1 MGDTL
6 KKSVALYIFL
16 QKLPAV
22 SRCDSCYTVLY
33 LLQNDQIMIQ
43 ITASITIDDAE
54 LDWQAIRASGPGG
67 QHVNK
72 TSTAMQLMFDINQ
85 SSLPDHYKT
94 TLLQK
99 SDHRITA
106 SGKIVIKSQ
115 QSRSQEMNR
124 ETALQQL
131 IELIKSAG
139 IIPKKRHATKPTYGS
154 QQRRLDSKKQR
165 SGTKSLR
172 QQKPGHD

>member
-1 MGDTL
+1 ML
-6 KKSVALYIFL
+6 
-16 QKLPAV
+16 
-22 SRCDSCYTVLY
+22 
-33 LLQNDQIMIQ
+33 Q
-43 ITASITIDDAE
+43 ITANIAIDEAE
-54 LDWQAIRASGPGG
+54 IDWQAIRASGPGG

-72 TSTAMQLMFDINQ
+72 TSTAIQLIFDIQQ
-85 SSLPDHYKT
+85 SSLPEHYKT
-94 TLLQK
+94 ALLQK

-106 SGKIVIKSQ
+106 SGKIIIKCQ

-139 IIPKKRHATKPTYGS
+139 VVAKKRHATKPTYGS

-172 QQKPGHD
+172 QKKPGLE

>member
-1 MGDTL
+1 ML
-6 KKSVALYIFL
+6 
-16 QKLPAV
+16 
-22 SRCDSCYTVLY
+22 
-33 LLQNDQIMIQ
+33 Q
-43 ITASITIDDAE
+43 ITATITIDE
-54 LDWQAIRASGPGG
+54 TEIDWQAIRASGPGG

-72 TSTAMQLMFDINQ
+72 TATAMQLMFDIQQ
-85 SSLPDHYKT
+85 SSLPEHYKT
-94 TLLQK
+94 ALLQK

-106 SGKIVIKSQ
+106 SGKIIIKCQ

-139 IIPKKRHATKPTYGS
+139 VVAKKRHATKPTYGS

-172 QQKPGHD
+172 QKKPGLD

>member
-1 MGDTL
+1 ML
-6 KKSVALYIFL
+6 
-16 QKLPAV
+16 
-22 SRCDSCYTVLY
+22 
-33 LLQNDQIMIQ
+33 Q
-43 ITASITIDDAE
+43 ITASIAIDDAE
-54 LDWQAIRASGPGG
+54 IDWQAIRASGPGG

-72 TSTAMQLMFDINQ
+72 TSTAIQLIFDIQQ
-85 SSLPDHYKT
+85 SSLPEHYKT
-94 TLLQK
+94 ALLQK

-106 SGKIVIKSQ
+106 SGKIIIKCQ

-139 IIPKKRHATKPTYGS
+139 IVPKKRHATKPTYGS

-172 QQKPGHD
+172 QKKPGLD

>member
-1 MGDTL
+1 ML
-6 KKSVALYIFL
+6 
-16 QKLPAV
+16 
-22 SRCDSCYTVLY
+22 
-33 LLQNDQIMIQ
+33 Q
-43 ITASITIDDAE
+43 ITATIAIDE
-54 LDWQAIRASGPGG
+54 SEIDWQAIRASGPGG

-72 TSTAMQLMFDINQ
+72 TSTAIQLMFDIQQ
-85 SSLPDHYKT
+85 SSLPEHYKT
-94 TLLQK
+94 ALLQK

-106 SGKIVIKSQ
+106 SGKIIIKCQ

-139 IIPKKRHATKPTYGS
+139 IVAKKRHATKPTYGS
-154 QQRRLDSKKQR
+154 QQRRLASKKQR

-172 QQKPGHD
+172 QQKPGQD

>member
-1 MGDTL
+1 ML
-6 KKSVALYIFL
+6 
-16 QKLPAV
+16 
-22 SRCDSCYTVLY
+22 
-33 LLQNDQIMIQ
+33 Q
-43 ITASITIDDAE
+43 ITATIAIDDTE
-54 LDWQAIRASGPGG
+54 IDWQAIRASGPGG

-72 TSTAMQLMFDINQ
+72 TSTAIQRMFDIQQ
-85 SSLPDHYKT
+85 SSLPEHYKT
-94 TLLQK
+94 ALLQK

-106 SGKIVIKSQ
+106 SGKIIIKCQ

-131 IELIKSAG
+131 IALIKSAG
-139 IIPKKRHATKPTYGS
+139 FVPKKRHATKPTYGS

-172 QQKPGHD
+172 QKKPGLD